1 MKTKRIFFISLS
13 TSIIML
19 IFGGC
24 ASRYI
29 PSVVNAPML
38 KNKGEIQASVNG
50 GTSGF
55 SSKIAYGITDNIGV
69 MLNGS
74 FANRDS
80 SENNSDIHKHNY
92 AELAGGYFKPIG
104 TNGIFDVYMGYGYGN
119 IKTAV
124 TGWSVSAWNTEA
136 DFINQRFFIQPSI
149 GYYNKITDLNFATK
163 LSLVSISKNSYN
175 KSVFFITPVATFK
188 VGFKHIRFITQLG
201 ASIKTGD
208 DNDNFDYNPF
218 VGNVGLEIDLFRKY
232 E

>member
-1 MKTKRIFFISLS
+1 MKTKKIFFIMLS

-19 IFGGC
+19 IFSGC

-38 KNKGEIQASVNG
+38 KNKGEIQTSVND

-80 SENNSDIHKHNY
+80 SEDNGNMHKHNY

-104 TNGIFDVYMGYGYGN
+104 TNGIFDVYIGYGYGN
-119 IKTAV
+119 IKTAIR
-124 TGWSVSAWNTEA
+124 WSIFASNTEA
-136 DFINQRFFIQPSI
+136 DFINQQFFIQPSI
-149 GYYNKITDLNFATK
+149 GYYNKIIDLNFATK

-175 KSVFFITPVATFK
+175 KSVFFITPVATSK
-188 VGFKHIRFITQLG
+188 IGFKHIRFITQLG
-201 ASIKTGD
+201 VSIKIGD
-208 DNDNFDYNPF
+208 DNNNLDYNPF